1 VSSRRSTSLVVALGV
16 AALAGT
22 SLAAMVATSELLV
35 ESFGRPVSGR
45 LDPPLPDLGGPNVIQ
60 VEPPEPGR
68 VGRPG
73 GRSGAAEGGPPPRR
87 RSPAGAGPEAD
98 GGGVVVAVQRR
109 PARQERVAVREPALD
124 RPAIPVTLPGP
135 EPAERPRRPRHT
147 RPWKRWTGPRPH
159 RDPRVR
165 VPVAPEPSRPRP
177 ADPGDD
183 PGGWSPCPD
192 HPRRHGD
199 HHRRDQRRH
208 RRDGDGS
215 RGHHDRRRHDEH
227 RHRWDK
233 QGRADRAQDGRDPD
247 HDGERRRD
255 DRHQDREHRHHPGHD
270 AGAAAEQPA

>member
-1 VSSRRSTSLVVALGV
+1 VSSRRKTSLVLALGV

-45 LDPPLPDLGGPNVIQ
+45 LDPPLPDLGRPKVIQ

-87 RSPAGAGPEAD
+87 RSPAGAAPEAD
-98 GGGVVVAVQRR
+98 RGVVVVAVQRR

-124 RPAIPVTLPGP
+124 RPAIPATRPGS

-159 RDPRVR
+159 HDPRVR
-165 VPVAPEPSRPRP
+165 VPVAPRPHRPRP

-183 PGGWSPCPD
+183 PRGGSPCPG

-199 HHRRDQRRH
+199 HHRWDHRRHWRDGDGHRSDRDGSPGDEDRRRRHEHRH
-208 RRDGDGS
+208 RRDKD
-215 RGHHDRRRHDEH
+215 
-227 RHRWDK
+227 W
-233 QGRADRAQDGRDPD
+233 RADRDQDGRDRLAP
-247 HDGERRRD
+247 
-255 DRHQDREHRHHPGHD
+255 QPTHRQNGWP
-270 AGAAAEQPA
+270 AGSR

>member
-45 LDPPLPDLGGPNVIQ
+45 LDPPLPDLGRPKVIQ

-87 RSPAGAGPEAD
+87 RPPAGAGPEPD
-98 GGGVVVAVQRR
+98 RGGVVVAVQRR
-109 PARQERVAVREPALD
+109 PARQERVVVREPAVD
-124 RPAIPVTLPGP
+124 RPATPATPATRPGTG
-135 EPAERPRRPRHT
+135 PAERPRRPRHS
-147 RPWKRWTGPRPH
+147 RPWKRWTGPKPH
-159 RDPRVR
+159 HDPRVR
-165 VPVAPEPSRPRP
+165 VPVAPEPHRPRP

-183 PGGWSPCPD
+183 PRGGSPCPGR
-192 HPRRHGD
+192 HRRHGD
-199 HHRRDQRRH
+199 HHRWEQRRH
-208 RRDGDGS
+208 WRDGDGRRRDEDPP
-215 RGHHDRRRHDEH
+215 RGHTDRRRRDEH

-233 QGRADRAQDGRDPD
+233 QERGHHRD
-247 HDGERRRD
+247 
-255 DRHQDREHRHHPGHD
+255 HD
-270 AGAAAEQPA
+270 AGAAA